1 MTDKPVVS
9 NFSYR
14 PTEDSRPSPPRLAMH
29 IARISCTDSIVRWIS
44 KSLTQLHILLFY
56 IDGVVCRGG
65 CRRGWSGSGM
75 GVGMLRGLSVQSF
88 LVSVRV
94 GFLVCW
100 VLGFLV
106 SEFLGFLVSK
116 SLADPQTNT
125 IKRQHQAKTCK
136 FKLPSERVYPPLVY
150 PPLVIYCF
158 QLLVFACYAN
168 LRRSS
173 FSAPQLEY
181 PQTNHTI

>member
-1 MTDKPVVS
+1 
-9 NFSYR
+9 
-14 PTEDSRPSPPRLAMH
+14 
-29 IARISCTDSIVRWIS
+29 
-44 KSLTQLHILLFY
+44 
-56 IDGVVCRGG
+56 
-65 CRRGWSGSGM
+65 M

-125 IKRQHQAKTCK
+125 IKRQHQAKVCK

-150 PPLVIYCF
+150 PPLVFYCF

-168 LRRSS
+168 LRRNS

>member
-1 MTDKPVVS
+1 M
-9 NFSYR
+9 
-14 PTEDSRPSPPRLAMH
+14 
-29 IARISCTDSIVRWIS
+29 
-44 KSLTQLHILLFY
+44 
-56 IDGVVCRGG
+56 CRGG

-100 VLGFLV
+100 FLGFLV

-136 FKLPSERVYPPLVY
+136 FKLPSERT
-150 PPLVIYCF
+150 
-158 QLLVFACYAN
+158 
-168 LRRSS
+168 
-173 FSAPQLEY
+173 SALDLDLPMGQNIES
-181 PQTNHTI
+181 